1 MDYPD
6 LKEVR
11 HLIRKLKKIK
21 SRCFVKSLDTN
32 NFALVFET
40 CRMIDLLSF
49 PLFFYCEK
57 YYKVNLSDVY
67 LDSYLRMP
75 YERFS
80 LNYKLIIRDLT
91 NLLLFTNFI
100 DRKLEISDVKE
111 SILNIYIY
119 ILQNNFNNIKK

>member
-1 MDYPD
+1 
-6 LKEVR
+6 
-11 HLIRKLKKIK
+11 
-21 SRCFVKSLDTN
+21 
-32 NFALVFET
+32 
-40 CRMIDLLSF
+40 MIDLLSL

-100 DRKLEISDVKE
+100 DKKLEISDVTE
-111 SILNIYIY
+111 SILK
-119 ILQNNFNNIKK
+119 LLDSL